1 MSRSSIVVLNDL
13 QTGSLAG
20 NISIKKQHP
29 EFPSDVYISFE
40 ALDVRVLVANN
51 AKEEQQLT
59 LAEYLSSSNRKQ
71 LLKAFLLPAYPK
83 EKFVYDSYKV
93 MSQFTSSIWDS
104 YSLSIILDHA
114 TRSEC
119 PCLCECSISF
129 GTGHGF
135 NCKECSNLLW
145 GHSPGLRARQAN

>member
-1 MSRSSIVVLNDL
+1 MIRMSGLLILALDHF
-13 QTGSLAG
+13 QAGSLAG

-51 AKEEQQLT
+51 AKEEHQLT
-59 LAEYLSSSNRKQ
+59 LAEYLSSSNRKL

-93 MSQFTSSIWDS
+93 VNHFI
-104 YSLSIILDHA
+104 
-114 TRSEC
+114 
-119 PCLCECSISF
+119 P
-129 GTGHGF
+129 
-135 NCKECSNLLW
+135 
-145 GHSPGLRARQAN
+145 